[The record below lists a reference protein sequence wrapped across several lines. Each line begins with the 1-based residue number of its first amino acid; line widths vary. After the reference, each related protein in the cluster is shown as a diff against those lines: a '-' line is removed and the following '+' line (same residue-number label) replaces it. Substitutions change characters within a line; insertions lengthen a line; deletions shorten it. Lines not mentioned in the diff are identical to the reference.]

1 LIEGDRKVDG
11 QRQRTTG
18 EITLGGE
25 RFARLLY

>member
-1 LIEGDRKVDG
+1 MDG

-18 EITLGGE
+18 QITLGGE